1 MGMEAPLDTE
11 IENGKIGELGGSV
24 NKEELLE
31 TWSITHLVGKGIVEE
46 MARDLPERLILGTF
60 SSQRK

>member
-1 MGMEAPLDTE
+1 MRQSETCILSFPRMGMEAPLDTD

-31 TWSITHLVGKGIVEE
+31 SWSITHIVGK
-46 MARDLPERLILGTF
+46 
-60 SSQRK
+60 